1 MSFSRPKE
9 CNLRASCGL
18 RVLGRRRS
26 EIERVAL
33 SALATLVFSR
43 QVDSRLQVPA
53 KSLPRLVNNSDVN
66 LL

>member
-1 MSFSRPKE
+1 MR
-9 CNLRASCGL
+9 
-18 RVLGRRRS
+18 
-26 EIERVAL
+26 RVAL
-33 SALATLVFSR
+33 SALATLVLSR